1 LSFAPELP
9 LKQQPPQTTKNKNV
23 RKLSFNM
30 NIEEDIKFKYMRLE
44 LKEDIF

>member
-1 LSFAPELP
+1 
-9 LKQQPPQTTKNKNV
+9 
-23 RKLSFNM
+23 M